1 MVVAG
6 GLPALVVVDT
16 AAGRFVVAVV
26 AGGFKVVMV
35 GTAVGCFDVVV
46 VDDAVAAGPAV
57 VDDVTLAG
65 GRRPPHVE
73 DPASVKVFP
82 ASGTKSQS

>member
-1 MVVAG
+1 MVVADR
-6 GLPALVVVDT
+6 LVAEVVV
-16 AAGRFVVAVV
+16 ASCPAVV
-26 AGGFKVVMV
+26 VV
-35 GTAVGCFDVVV
+35 GAAVGRFDVVV
-46 VDDAVAAGPAV
+46 VEDAVAAGPAV

-65 GRRPPHVE
+65 GRRPWHVE